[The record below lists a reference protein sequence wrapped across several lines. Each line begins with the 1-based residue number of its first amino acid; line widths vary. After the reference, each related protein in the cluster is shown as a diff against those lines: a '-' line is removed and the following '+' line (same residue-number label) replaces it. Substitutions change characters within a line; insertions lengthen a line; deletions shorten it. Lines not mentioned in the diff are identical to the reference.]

1 MFKDYYQLAKPG
13 IIYGNALATVGGFL
27 LAARGHFNPWLFAA
41 TLLGISLI
49 IGSACVLNN
58 YIDRDIDIL
67 MARTK
72 RRALVSGK
80 ISGRNALI
88 YAAVLGTL
96 GTAVLGIYTNLLT
109 LIIALIGMLF
119 YVVIYGYAKRHSVRG
134 TEIGSISGAVPP
146 VVGYVAVTGQVD
158 GGAWL
163 LFAILVIWQMP
174 HFYAIAMYRLDD
186 YAAAAIPVLPVKVG
200 LRVTKFYII
209 AYVAAF
215 ALVVPLLTILGYTG
229 ITFLVVMSLV
239 AIAWFILGLRQWRSP
254 DYAAWARRMFH
265 FSLSVLVVLC
275 VMWSVDVLLP

>member
-1 MFKDYYQLAKPG
+1 MIKEYYQLAKPG

-27 LAARGHFNPWLFAA
+27 LAARGHFDPLLLAA
-41 TLLGISLI
+41 TIVGISLI
-49 IGSACVLNN
+49 IGSSCVLNN
-58 YIDRDIDIL
+58 YIDRDIDVL

-88 YAAVLGTL
+88 YAAVLGLAGAALL
-96 GTAVLGIYTNLLT
+96 GVYTNMLT

-146 VVGYVAVTGQVD
+146 VVGYVAVTGHLD

-186 YAAAAIPVLPVKVG
+186 YAAAAIPVLPVKSG
-200 LRVTKFYII
+200 MRTTKFFIL

-215 ALVVPLLTILGYTG
+215 ALVVPLMTILGYTG
-229 ITFLVVMSLV
+229 ITFLIVMSLV
-239 AIAWFILGLRQWRSP
+239 TLAWLILGLRQWRSR
-254 DYAAWARRMFH
+254 DYVQWAHRMFR